1 MYKFIRNGEKI
12 ITRYIAAEPI
22 EKGMIVA
29 KKNEDEVKICKID
42 DNPIGVALNDVITG
56 DLLEILT
63 RGKVNG

>member
-1 MYKFIRNGEKI
+1 MYRFIRQGENI

-22 EKGMIVA
+22 EKGMVVA
-29 KKNEDEVKICKID
+29 KKNEDEVKICGIN
-42 DNPIGVALNDVITG
+42 DNPIGVALDDAITG